1 MRNIL
6 NLFRFIVIAVAG
18 GRTRTSSMPSI
29 TRVKRIEFSDSS
41 WGPAGS
47 GLLMINA
54 VA

>member
-1 MRNIL
+1 
-6 NLFRFIVIAVAG
+6 
-18 GRTRTSSMPSI
+18 MPSI

-54 VA
+54 VAWQRMIAVKYFSRSYCLS